1 MSLQHK
7 DKGASLIMVAFAMT
21 LLIGAVALVVDLGVL
36 RADIRSDRL
45 AADASSTAG
54 VAQINPFTSPDA
66 VNACDTAWRY
76 ALLNLE
82 DEGSVDSD
90 PDCGAEF
97 SGSCSPGDI
106 RQTTGTAGSYAIT
119 ISHPV
124 PDGHD
129 LMGSQAPNSDVDGS
143 PCQRLAVTIQKFR
156 PHTFARVLGFDSD
169 TTTVN
174 SVARITTRP
183 GEDEIVPLLLLE
195 PLDCEAMY
203 TSGQGKI
210 TVGYNDTTNT
220 PGIIVVDSNA
230 STCGPS
236 NPYSIDS
243 KGNQNGWIR
252 ALPVPGEEIPS
263 AIKSYALANIGA
275 ADPSASYDPNDLDSD
290 PDVLNGD
297 RLYPIP
303 TPAFERIT
311 RKPIDWRYDCRDN
324 YDPYPL
330 DASDPMGPGIEI
342 PDCPFGDPAHITQ
355 HRSDYASGTPSDEFG
370 TLFTSWMGE
379 GYSCSPNGETIEES
393 GNWYIDCPPSGPN
406 DIGLDVSNSNIT
418 IDGNVVMDGG
428 LDLRNDSRMTINA
441 PNSSDVFLY
450 IRDGTILK
458 RAQSTLILNRTF
470 VYLEDGA
477 VDIRAGSSTPPA
489 TCEEDQSQ
497 VIGICWTAPETED
510 GDFEDLA
517 LWSETHLPH
526 QIGGQGGNNLS
537 GTFFTPMAEPFSL
550 DGQASQLQF
559 RAQFVTRRLEVK
571 GQGVVEMTPDPDRTT
586 PIPSRAVDLIR

>member
-1 MSLQHK
+1 MPLQRR
-7 DKGASLIMVAFAMT
+7 DEGVSLIMVAFAMT

-45 AADASSTAG
+45 AADASSMAG
-54 VAQINPFTSPDA
+54 VAQINPFSSPDA
-66 VNACDTAWRY
+66 VDACETAWDY
-76 ALLNLE
+76 ALLNIE
-82 DEGSVDSD
+82 DEGSVDTL

-106 RQTTGTAGSYAIT
+106 RQATGTAGPYSVT
-119 ISHPV
+119 ISQPV

-210 TVGYNDTTNT
+210 TVTYNDTTNT

-243 KGNQNGWIR
+243 RGNQNGWIR
-252 ALPVPGEEIPS
+252 AIPVPGENIPS
-263 AIKSYALANIGA
+263 AIKSFALANIGA
-275 ADPSASYDPNDLDSD
+275 ADPSASYDPNDLDDAID
-290 PDVLNGD
+290 PNDVDDPNEPAESFF
-297 RLYPIP
+297 RLYPEP
-303 TPAFERIT
+303 TPAFDRIT
-311 RKPIDWRYDCRDN
+311 RKPIDWRYDCRSG
-324 YDPYPL
+324 YDDYPL
-330 DASDPMGPGIEI
+330 DASDPTGPGIPIE
-342 PDCPFGDPAHITQ
+342 DCPFADPPHMTL
-355 HRSDYASGTPSDEFG
+355 HRNTYESGSPAGFQSWTGASH
-370 TLFTSWMGE
+370 
-379 GYSCSPNGETIEES
+379 SCSPNGETISVS

-406 DIGLDVSNSNIT
+406 DIGLDVSNSVIR

-428 LDLRNDSRMTINA
+428 IDLRNSSKMIV
-441 PNSSDVFLY
+441 NSPGISDVFMYL
-450 IRDGTILK
+450 RDGIILK
-458 RAQSTLILNRTF
+458 RANSTLALNRTF

-477 VDIRAGSSTPPA
+477 IDIRAGDSDCSLDPPL
-489 TCEEDQSQ
+489 
-497 VIGICWTAPETED
+497 GICWTAPED

-517 LWSETHLPH
+517 LWSEAFRPH
-526 QIGGQGGNNLS
+526 GIGGQGNVTLS

-550 DGQASQLQF
+550 DGQGDQLQF

-571 GQGVVEMTPDPDRTT
+571 GQAVVEMTPDPERTT
-586 PIPSRAVDLIR
+586 PVPVRAVDLIR